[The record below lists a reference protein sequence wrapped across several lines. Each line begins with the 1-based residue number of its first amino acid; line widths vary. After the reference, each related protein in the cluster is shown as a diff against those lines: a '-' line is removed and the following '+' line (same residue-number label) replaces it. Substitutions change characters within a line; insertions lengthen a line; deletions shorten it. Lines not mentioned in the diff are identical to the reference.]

1 MRIDE
6 TVLYEQFVRARLKA
20 VQLTDTY
27 RETPANDPRRA
38 VIWEG
43 VVQQT
48 ELARTLLESWLR
60 SNPSEPRQL
69 ITDRP
74 HAQSHRKD

>member
-6 TVLYEQFVRARLKA
+6 TVLYEQFVCARLKA

-38 VIWEG
+38 LIWEG

-60 SNPSEPRQL
+60 SSPSEPRLFTANRRQA
-69 ITDRP
+69 TTT
-74 HAQSHRKD
+74 AE